1 MTPSMFNP
9 PTDQRQRKFSRPKF
23 LFELASQHH
32 FHMISSQNQPQTEPG
47 LNNFANWLPYE
58 WPLEPRVYRWQVLS
72 VHEASGISNQ
82 ISNSSTL
89 WERSPK
95 LVFLPVHSKSDFS
108 VVINFGKFF
117 LIWIFCWLWTSE
129 WPLPV
134 GFIRVRPPT
143 IDLRQRDTVIFR
155 GEVDAK
161 FGGKTGFGNSILIS
175 GTCENVVGKPVLLR
189 KADHPNQSSR

>member
-47 LNNFANWLPYE
+47 LDNFANWLPYE

-95 LVFLPVHSKSDFS
+95 LVFLPVRSKSEFLG
-108 VVINFGKFF
+108 VINFGKFF
-117 LIWIFCWLWTSE
+117 
-129 WPLPV
+129 
-134 GFIRVRPPT
+134 
-143 IDLRQRDTVIFR
+143 
-155 GEVDAK
+155 
-161 FGGKTGFGNSILIS
+161 
-175 GTCENVVGKPVLLR
+175 
-189 KADHPNQSSR
+189 